1 MPLSNDLAL
10 LTIEQLFSA
19 DSHYVIPIYQRN
31 YAWGAQE
38 IEQLIR
44 DIADAAEALKNAEQQ
59 EDPKYYLGSLVVY
72 VRDGADSAHQGVIV
86 YETIDGQQRY
96 TTLSILLA
104 YLKKVACCSE
114 QDLSPLHLNL
124 DFDSR
129 PKSARTL
136 YNLFQQAQGNDPE
149 EPSIRAAFTIIERYF
164 EKENIDTNNFCR
176 YLLQR
181 VTILR
186 VPVPTETDLN
196 HYFEIMNNRGEQL
209 EKHEVLKA
217 NLMSVYN
224 GETAARNG
232 FSAIWDACADMN
244 RYVQL
249 GFSSEAR
256 KALFGE
262 QWLGFPAS
270 FEVIKCAIETNR
282 DTDEKLTIRDII
294 ERRCFHHT
302 DDNDEK
308 AKEQRF
314 DSIIDFSNF
323 LLHVLKVTVDNDV
336 SLDDK
341 KLLQAFEIIKNDRK
355 KITQFAFNLLKFRV
369 LFDRYIIK
377 RDQAEKWSLL
387 TLEYY
392 ARDRNSSFSYNNSF
406 DQDELSGVN
415 KQLAMILSMFHVSHP
430 AYVYKRWLNRS
441 LAILNTLALGQLN
454 VDGAAYLRELEQ
466 LSHEFLAEICG
477 EKEQFDA
484 EALHRGTSVQNF
496 VFNLLDYRLWRDL
509 TTGQSFDGK
518 GLNNPDIKKHFDGF
532 QFSPSRTSVEHYF
545 PQTDPSGANKMGD
558 DVHRFGNLCLISP
571 SSNSRLSNYSPADK
585 KKFYIETERAE
596 SLKQAIMMS
605 YEEWGP
611 EGQGVKNIA
620 SHEYAML
627 TLLKEHRDMT
637 LPTRK

>member
-1 MPLSNDLAL
+1 MSPSNDLAL

-19 DSHYVIPIYQRN
+19 NCHYVIPIYQRN
-31 YAWGAQE
+31 YSWGAPE

-59 EDPKYYLGSLVVY
+59 ENSKYYLGSLVVY
-72 VRDGADSAHQGVIV
+72 IRDGADNVHQGVIV

-96 TTLSILLA
+96 TTLLILLA
-104 YLKKVACCSE
+104 YLKKVVCCSE
-114 QDLSPLHLNL
+114 YDLSPLHLNL

-136 YNLFQQAQGNDPE
+136 HNLFQQAQSNDPE
-149 EPSIRAAFTIIERYF
+149 ESSIRAAFTIIGRYF
-164 EKENIDTNNFCR
+164 EKENIDINSFCR
-176 YLLQR
+176 YLLQH

-217 NLMSVYN
+217 NLMSVFN
-224 GETAARNG
+224 GETAARNC
-232 FSAIWDACADMN
+232 FSAIWNACAEMN

-262 QWLGFPAS
+262 QWLVFPAS

-282 DTDEKLTIRDII
+282 DTDEKLTIRGII
-294 ERRCFHHT
+294 EKRRFYHAE
-302 DDNDEK
+302 DNDEK

-323 LLHVLKVTVDNDV
+323 LLHVLKVTVDSDV

-341 KLLQAFEIIKNDRK
+341 KLLQAFEIIRNDRK

-377 RDQAEKWSLL
+377 RDQADKWSLL

-392 ARDRNSSFSYNNSF
+392 VRDRNSSFSYNNSF
-406 DQDELSGVN
+406 DQDELPGVN
-415 KQLAMILSMFHVSHP
+415 KQLVMILSMFHVSHP

-441 LAILNTLALGQLN
+441 LAILNTLTSSQLN
-454 VDGAAYLRELEQ
+454 VDGATYLRELEQ
-466 LSHEFLAEICG
+466 LSHEFLSEICV
-477 EKEQFDA
+477 EIEEFNV
-484 EALHRGTSVQNF
+484 ETLHRGTGVQNF

-509 TTGQSFDGK
+509 RAGQSFDGR
-518 GLNNPDIKKHFDGF
+518 GLNNPEIKKHFDGF
-532 QFSPSRTSVEHYF
+532 QFSSRRTSVEHYF
-545 PQTDPSGANKMGD
+545 PQTDPSGINQMGN

-585 KKFYIETERAE
+585 KKFYVETERAE

-611 EGQGVKNIA
+611 DGQGISNIEN
-620 SHEYAML
+620 HEHAML
-627 TLLKEHRDMT
+627 TLLKNQ
-637 LPTRK
+637 

>member
-1 MPLSNDLAL
+1 MTTNNDLVL
-10 LTIEQLFSA
+10 LNIEELFS
-19 DSHYVIPIYQRN
+19 DESYYVIPIYQRN
-31 YAWGAQE
+31 YAWGAAE
-38 IEQLIR
+38 IEQLIQ
-44 DIADAAEALKNAEQQ
+44 DIADAAQDFKKSGAPEET
-59 EDPKYYLGSLVVY
+59 KYYLGSLVVY
-72 VRDGADSAHQGVIV
+72 VRDAADSPHKGKIV
-86 YETIDGQQRY
+86 YETIDGQQRH

-104 YLKKVACCSE
+104 YLKTVVHRGE
-114 QDLSPLHLNL
+114 LDLSPLHLNL

-136 YNLFQQAQGNDPE
+136 HNLFQKEQSSAPE
-149 EPSIRAAFTIIERYF
+149 EPSIRAAFTLIEHYF
-164 EKENIDTNNFCR
+164 EKEKENIDTRDFCQ
-176 YLLQR
+176 YLLKH

-186 VPVPTETDLN
+186 VSVPKDTDLN

-224 GETAARNG
+224 GDTASRNS
-232 FSAIWDACADMN
+232 FSAIWDACADMG

-249 GFSSEAR
+249 GFSPEAR
-256 KALFGE
+256 KVLFGE
-262 QWLGFPAS
+262 KWLGFPTD
-270 FEVIKCAIETNR
+270 FEAIKGATETHPG
-282 DTDEKLTIRDII
+282 TGEKSTLRNII
-294 ERRCFHHT
+294 GTRRFHHT
-302 DDNDEK
+302 DNDDEK
-308 AKEQRF
+308 VKEQRF

-323 LLHVLKVTVDNDV
+323 LLHVLKVTVADTV

-341 KLLQAFEIIKNDRK
+341 KLLKAFEAIKNDRE
-355 KITQFAFNLLKFRV
+355 KITQFVFDLLKFRV

-377 RDQAEKWSLL
+377 RDQDEKWSLL

-406 DQDELSGVN
+406 DQDGLSGVN
-415 KQLAMILSMFHVSHP
+415 RQLALILSMFHVSNP

-441 LAILNTLALGQLN
+441 MVILNDLASNELDVN
-454 VDGAAYLRELEQ
+454 GAVYLEALEN
-466 LSHEFLAEICG
+466 LSSEFLSEICG
-477 EKEQFDA
+477 TKEQFNPA
-484 EALHRGTSVQNF
+484 VLHRGTGVQNY

-509 TTGQSFDGK
+509 TAGQSFDGK
-518 GLNNPDIKKHFDGF
+518 GANHPDIQEHFNDF

-545 PQTDPSGANKMGD
+545 PQTDPSGVNKMGS

-585 KKFYIETERAE
+585 KKFYAETERAE

-611 EGQGVKNIA
+611 EGQGIKNIE
-620 SHEYAML
+620 SHEKAML
-627 TLLKEHRDMT
+627 ALLRGE
-637 LPTRK
+637 

>member
-1 MPLSNDLAL
+1 MTTSNDLTL
-10 LTIEQLFSA
+10 LTIEELFSEN
-19 DSHYVIPIYQRN
+19 SHYVIPIYQRN
-31 YAWGAQE
+31 YAWGAAE
-38 IEQLIR
+38 IEQLIQ
-44 DIADAAEALKNAEQQ
+44 DIADGVQNIKKTGEQK
-59 EDPKYYLGSLVVY
+59 EEKYYLGSLVVY
-72 VRDGADSAHQGVIV
+72 VRDGADSAHQGTIV

-104 YLKKVACCSE
+104 YLKTVVHSSE
-114 QDLSPLHLNL
+114 QDLSHLHLNL

-129 PKSARTL
+129 PKSVRTL
-136 YNLFQQAQGNDPE
+136 QNLFQKQPSSEPE
-149 EPSIRAAFTIIERYF
+149 EPSIRAAFILIDRYF
-164 EKENIDTNNFCR
+164 KTHSINISDFCQ
-176 YLLQR
+176 YLLKH

-224 GETAARNG
+224 GDTAARNG

-249 GFSSEAR
+249 GFNSEAR

-294 ERRCFHHT
+294 ERRRFHHT

-336 SLDDK
+336 FLDDK
-341 KLLQAFEIIKNDRK
+341 KLLQAFEIIKNDRE
-355 KITQFAFNLLKFRV
+355 KITQFAFNLLKFRA

-377 RDQAEKWSLL
+377 RDQADKWSLL

-441 LAILNTLALGQLN
+441 LAILDALTSDQLN

-466 LSHEFLAEICG
+466 LSHEFLSEICDEMG
-477 EKEQFDA
+477 QFNV
-484 EALHRGTSVQNF
+484 EALHRGTGVQNF

-509 TTGQSFDGK
+509 TAGQSFDDK
-518 GLNNPDIKKHFDGF
+518 GLNDPEIKKHFDGF

-585 KKFYIETERAE
+585 KKFYVETERAE

-605 YEEWGP
+605 YKEWGP
-611 EGQGVKNIA
+611 DGQGINNIQ
-620 SHEYAML
+620 SHEHAML
-627 TLLKEHRDMT
+627 TLLRRH
-637 LPTRK
+637 

>member
-1 MPLSNDLAL
+1 MPTSNGLAL
-10 LTIEQLFSA
+10 LTIEKLFNN

-31 YAWGAQE
+31 YAWGAPE
-38 IEQLIR
+38 IEQLIQ
-44 DIADAAEALKNAEQQ
+44 DIADAAQNLKKAGGQ

-72 VRDGADSAHQGVIV
+72 GRDGTDRAHQGIRV
-86 YETIDGQQRY
+86 YETIDGQQRH
-96 TTLSILLA
+96 TTLSILIA
-104 YLKKVACCSE
+104 YLKNLAYCGE
-114 QDLSPLHLNL
+114 QDLFPLHLNL

-136 YNLFQQAQGNDPE
+136 QNLFQQTQSSNTE

-164 EKENIDTNNFCR
+164 KSHNIDACDFCR
-176 YLLQR
+176 YLLKN

-186 VPVPTETDLN
+186 VSVPKDTDLN

-224 GETAARNG
+224 GDTAARYC

-249 GFSSEAR
+249 GFSPEPR
-256 KALFGE
+256 KVLFGE
-262 QWLGFPAS
+262 KWSGFPTDFDA
-270 FEVIKCAIETNR
+270 IKCAIETNL
-282 DTDEKLTIRDII
+282 DTDEKPTLRNII
-294 ERRCFHHT
+294 EKRRFHHS

-308 AKEQRF
+308 AKDQRF

-323 LLHVLKVTVDNDV
+323 LLHVLKVTVDNTV

-341 KLLQAFEIIKNDRK
+341 KLLQAFEVVKNDRG
-355 KITQFAFNLLKFRV
+355 KITQFAFNLLRFRV

-377 RDQAEKWSLL
+377 RDQDERWSLL

-392 ARDRNSSFSYNNSF
+392 SRDRNSSFSYNNSF
-406 DQDELSGVN
+406 DQDGLSGVN
-415 KQLAMILSMFHVSHP
+415 KQLTMILSMFHVSHP

-441 LAILNTLALGQLN
+441 MAILNSLALDELH
-454 VDGAAYLRELEQ
+454 VDGSAYLRALEK
-466 LSHEFLAEICG
+466 LSGEFLSEICG
-477 EKEQFDA
+477 EKEQFNA
-484 EALHRGTSVQNF
+484 KALHCGTGVQNF

-509 TTGQSFDGK
+509 TACKSFDGK
-518 GLNNPDIKKHFDGF
+518 GLNHPDIKKHFDGF

-585 KKFYIETERAE
+585 KKFYAETERAE

-605 YEEWGP
+605 YDEWGP
-611 EGQGVKNIA
+611 EGQGIKNIE
-620 SHEYAML
+620 SHESAML
-627 TLLKEHRDMT
+627 KLLKGY
-637 LPTRK
+637 

>member
-1 MPLSNDLAL
+1 MPTSNNVAL
-10 LTIEQLFSA
+10 LSIEQLFSA
-19 DSHYVIPIYQRN
+19 NSHYIIPIYQRN
-31 YAWGAQE
+31 YAWGASE
-38 IEQLIR
+38 IEQLIQ
-44 DIADAAEALKNAEQQ
+44 DIADAAQALKNARYK
-59 EDPKYYLGSLVVY
+59 EDSKYYLGSLVVY
-72 VRDGADSAHQGVIV
+72 VREGTNSTHQGIVV
-86 YETIDGQQRY
+86 YETIDGQQRH
-96 TTLSILLA
+96 TTLSIMLA
-104 YLKKVACCSE
+104 YLKKVVRCGE
-114 QDLSPLHLNL
+114 QDLAPLHFNL

-136 YNLFQQAQGNDPE
+136 HNLFQQAQSNDPE
-149 EPSIRAAFTIIERYF
+149 ETSIRAAFTIIERYF
-164 EKENIDTNNFCR
+164 KTESIDTNEFCR
-176 YLLQR
+176 YLLKH

-186 VPVPTETDLN
+186 VAVPKDTDLN

-224 GETAARNG
+224 DDTAARNG
-232 FSAIWDACADMN
+232 FSAIWNACADMS

-262 QWLGFPAS
+262 NCLGFPAN
-270 FEVIKCAIETNR
+270 FEVIKCVIETNL
-282 DTDEKLTIRDII
+282 DTDEKLTLRDII
-294 ERRCFHHT
+294 ENRRFH
-302 DDNDEK
+302 DRNDNDEK
-308 AKEQRF
+308 VKWQRF

-323 LLHVLKVTVDNDV
+323 LLHVLKVIVDNGV

-341 KLLQAFEIIKNDRK
+341 KLLQAFEVIKNDRK

-377 RDQAEKWSLL
+377 RDKGKDQEWSLQR
-387 TLEYY
+387 LEFYGN
-392 ARDRNSSFSYNNSF
+392 DKNSNFAYKNSF
-406 DQDELSGVN
+406 GKDEQFGVN

-430 AYVYKRWLNRS
+430 SYIYKRWLNRS
-441 LAILNTLALGQLN
+441 LAILNNLTLGELN

-466 LSHEFLAEICG
+466 LSNDFLSEICG
-477 EKEQFDA
+477 EKKKFNA
-484 EALHRGTSVQNF
+484 KTLHRGTGVQNF

-509 TTGQSFDGK
+509 TADQSFDGK
-518 GLNNPDIKKHFDGF
+518 GRNHPEIKKHFDEF

-545 PQTDPSGANKMGD
+545 PQTDPSGANKMGE

-585 KKFYIETERAE
+585 KKFYTETERAE

-605 YEEWGP
+605 YEEWGSD
-611 EGQGVKNIA
+611 GQGIKNIE
-620 SHEYAML
+620 SHESAML
-627 TLLKEHRDMT
+627 MLLRGD
-637 LPTRK
+637 

>member
-1 MPLSNDLAL
+1 MTTSNDLAL
-10 LTIEQLFSA
+10 LTIEKLLSEN
-19 DSHYVIPIYQRN
+19 SHYVIPIYQRN
-31 YAWGAQE
+31 YAWGAAE
-38 IEQLIR
+38 IEQLIQ
-44 DIADAAEALKNAEQQ
+44 DIADAAQDFDNIGKPAEA
-59 EDPKYYLGSLVVY
+59 KYYLGSLVVY
-72 VRDGADSAHQGVIV
+72 IRDGADSPHKDAIV
-86 YETIDGQQRY
+86 YETIDGQQRH

-104 YLKKVACCSE
+104 YLKTVVHNNE
-114 QDLSPLHLNL
+114 QSLLPLHLNL

-136 YNLFQQAQGNDPE
+136 RNLFKQEQESDTQ
-149 EPSIRAAFTIIERYF
+149 EPSIRAAFAIVKRYF
-164 EKENIDTNNFCR
+164 EKNKIDTRDFCQ
-176 YLLQR
+176 YLLKH

-186 VPVPTETDLN
+186 VAVPKDTNLN

-217 NLMSVYN
+217 HLMSVYSDD
-224 GETAARNG
+224 AASRNS
-232 FSAIWDACADMN
+232 FSAIWDACADMG

-249 GFSSEAR
+249 GFSPEAR
-256 KALFGE
+256 RVLFGDN
-262 QWLGFPAS
+262 WLDFPTD
-270 FEVIKCAIETNR
+270 FEAIKCVTETHSG
-282 DTDEKLTIRDII
+282 TDEKPTLRNII
-294 ERRCFHHT
+294 GTRRFHDT
-302 DDNDEK
+302 DNDDEK
-308 AKEQRF
+308 VKEQRF

-323 LLHVLKVTVDNDV
+323 LLHVLKVTNDDADESKEV

-341 KLLQAFEIIKNDRK
+341 KLLEAFGRIKNNK
-355 KITQFAFNLLKFRV
+355 EKITEFAFDLLKFRV

-377 RDQAEKWSLL
+377 RDQDEKWSLL

-406 DQDELSGVN
+406 ALDGLSGVS

-441 LAILNTLALGQLN
+441 LVILNGLASNELDI
-454 VDGAAYLRELEQ
+454 DGAAYLEALEK
-466 LSHEFLAEICG
+466 LSGEFLSEICG
-477 EKEQFDA
+477 EKGQFNA
-484 EALHRGTSVQNF
+484 EALHRGTGVQNY

-509 TTGQSFDGK
+509 TAGQSFDGK
-518 GLNNPDIKKHFDGF
+518 GANHPDIKEHFNEF

-545 PQTDPSGANKMGD
+545 PQTDPSGSNKMGN

-585 KKFYIETERAE
+585 KKFYAETERAE

-611 EGQGVKNIA
+611 EGQGIKNIEN
-620 SHEYAML
+620 HEKAML
-627 TLLKEHRDMT
+627 ALLKGD
-637 LPTRK
+637 

>member
-1 MPLSNDLAL
+1 MTTSNDLAL
-10 LTIEQLFSA
+10 LTIEELFSEN
-19 DSHYVIPIYQRN
+19 SHYVIPIYQRN
-31 YAWGAQE
+31 YAWGAAE
-38 IEQLIR
+38 IEQLIQ
-44 DIADAAEALKNAEQQ
+44 DIADGVQNIKKTGEQKEA
-59 EDPKYYLGSLVVY
+59 KYYLGSLVVY
-72 VRDGADSAHQGVIV
+72 VRDGADGAHQGVTV

-104 YLKKVACCSE
+104 YLKTVVHSSE
-114 QDLSPLHLNL
+114 HDLSHLHLNL

-129 PKSARTL
+129 PKSVRTL
-136 YNLFQQAQGNDPE
+136 QNLFQKQPSSEPE
-149 EPSIRAAFTIIERYF
+149 EPSIRAAFILIDRYF
-164 EKENIDTNNFCR
+164 NTHSINTSDFCQ
-176 YLLQR
+176 YLLKH

-224 GETAARNG
+224 GDTAARNG

-249 GFSSEAR
+249 GFNSEAR

-270 FEVIKCAIETNR
+270 FEVIRCAIETNR
-282 DTDEKLTIRDII
+282 DKDEKLTIRDII
-294 ERRCFHHT
+294 ERRRFHHT

-336 SLDDK
+336 FLDDK

-355 KITQFAFNLLKFRV
+355 KITQFAFNLLKFRA

-377 RDQAEKWSLL
+377 RDQADKWSLL

-441 LAILNTLALGQLN
+441 LAILNTLTSDQLN

-466 LSHEFLAEICG
+466 LSHEFLSEICDERG
-477 EKEQFDA
+477 QFNV
-484 EALHRGTSVQNF
+484 EALHRGTGVQNF
-496 VFNLLDYRLWRDL
+496 VFNLLDYRLWRGL
-509 TTGQSFDGK
+509 TAGQSFDAK
-518 GLNNPDIKKHFDGF
+518 GLNDPEIKKHFDGF

-585 KKFYIETERAE
+585 KKFYVETERAE

-605 YEEWGP
+605 YDEWGP
-611 EGQGVKNIA
+611 EGQGINNIE
-620 SHEYAML
+620 SHEHAML
-627 TLLKEHRDMT
+627 ILLKGY
-637 LPTRK
+637 

>member
-1 MPLSNDLAL
+1 MPPSNDLAL
-10 LTIEQLFSA
+10 LTIEELFG
-19 DSHYVIPIYQRN
+19 DNSHYVIPIYQRN
-31 YAWGAQE
+31 YAWGASE
-38 IEQLIR
+38 IEQLVR
-44 DIADAAEALKNAEQQ
+44 DIADAAQAADNADKPE
-59 EDPKYYLGSLVVY
+59 ESKYFLGSLVVY
-72 VRDGADSAHQGVIV
+72 VRDNNDGFHNRATV
-86 YETIDGQQRY
+86 YETIDGQQRH

-104 YLKKVACCSE
+104 YLKQIADCSQ
-114 QDLSPLHLNL
+114 QDLTPLNLNL

-136 YNLFQQAQGNDPE
+136 QNLYQPVQSDAPE

-164 EKENIDTNNFCR
+164 KTQAIDISKFCQH
-176 YLLQR
+176 LLKN

-186 VPVPTETDLN
+186 VAVPQDTDLN

-217 NLMSVYN
+217 NLMSVFN
-224 GETAARNG
+224 GEAAARNC
-232 FSAIWDACADMN
+232 FSAIWDACADMS

-262 QWLGFPAS
+262 KWLGFPAD
-270 FEVIKCAIETNR
+270 FESIKCAIDTNC
-282 DTDEKLTIRDII
+282 DTDDKPTLLSIIKKRRFHQRDG
-294 ERRCFHHT
+294 
-302 DDNDEK
+302 DDEK
-308 AKEQRF
+308 AKKQRF

-323 LLHVLKVTVDNDV
+323 LLHVLKVTVDDAV

-341 KLLQAFEIIKNDRK
+341 KLLQAFEIIKSDRE
-355 KITQFAFNLLKFRV
+355 KIILFAFNLLKFRA

-377 RDQAEKWSLL
+377 RDQDEKWSLL

-392 ARDRNSSFSYNNSF
+392 DRDRNSSFSYNNSF
-406 DQDELSGVN
+406 DKDERSDVN
-415 KQLAMILSMFHVSHP
+415 EQLVMILSMFHVSHP

-441 LAILNTLALGQLN
+441 LAILNALALDELN
-454 VDGAAYLRELEQ
+454 VDGATYLSELEQ
-466 LSHEFLAEICG
+466 LSHEFLTEICG
-477 EKEQFDA
+477 EKEQFNA
-484 EALHRGTSVQNF
+484 EALHRGTGVQNF
-496 VFNLLDYRLWRDL
+496 VFNLLDYRLWREL
-509 TTGQSFDGK
+509 AAGQSFDGK
-518 GLNNPDIKKHFDGF
+518 GINNPEIKKHFDGF

-585 KKFYIETERAE
+585 KAFYRDSNRAE

-605 YEEWGP
+605 YDEWGP
-611 EGQGVKNIA
+611 EGQGINNIE
-620 SHEYAML
+620 SHECAML
-627 TLLKEHRDMT
+627 TLLRG
-637 LPTRK
+637 R